1 MQSATSVF
9 PDVLPRP
16 AMPQTLA
23 PAFAASLAVHAVM
36 LLALVSWVAVGDRV
50 QLPGRDA
57 LAVLLVGAPAP
68 APPEAPPGD
77 HAIAVPAQEAPLL
90 PGPSVPAD
98 ARSAEPAP
106 PASEVPAATAPAP
119 ATPAST
125 RVVSLGTVDVQLL
138 ADYLVTSLHPVHEAR
153 AASEF
158 PVEVPQGV
166 RLVRQARRQVPGGRA
181 RRGQAGL
188 GPGVRHRRRQRRR
201 RGSQH
206 RRRRAG
212 IRADGPGRASG
223 DAFPSGRA
231 MATSRSASTRCCAST
246 SSCRRRAPEPAPS
259 RARGPGTHERAT
271 VRRHPRHTTGPDSA
285 AARPAV
291 RYPSI
296 GMWNPGA
303 ALPSSGQRVVSVL
316 PRV

>member
-68 APPEAPPGD
+68 VPPEAPPGD

-106 PASEVPAATAPAP
+106 PANEVPAAAAPAP

-138 ADYLVTSLHPVHEAR
+138 ADYPVTSLHPVHEAR

-158 PVEVPQGV
+158 PVEVPRGV
-166 RLVRQARRQVPGGRA
+166 RLSAKPDIKYPEDA
-181 RRGQAGL
+181 LAAG
-188 GPGVRHRRRQRRR
+188 R
-201 RGSQH
+201 RGSVL
-206 RRRRAG
+206 AFV
-212 IRADGPGRASG
+212 IVDASG
-223 DAFPSGRA
+223 GVEEVSIVEG
-231 MATSRSASTRCCAST
+231 
-246 SSCRRRAPEPAPS
+246 APEFAQTVQDALLATRFLPASDGDRPIRFYTMLRFDFLPNS
-259 RARGPGTHERAT
+259 PGADPAADARGK
-271 VRRHPRHTTGPDSA
+271 
-285 AARPAV
+285 
-291 RYPSI
+291 
-296 GMWNPGA
+296 PGA
-303 ALPSSGQRVVSVL
+303 E
-316 PRV
+316 